1 MKTHTSAS
9 ILLTV
14 SYLAVAPASA
24 GDYVVKSPS
33 GALTLTVTHDKRGAL
48 TYSLRSGVVR
58 IVENGALGLT
68 TSRGD
73 FTTGLGFVR
82 LSRSVVDE
90 TYTLP
95 VGKRSTY
102 INRASELTL
111 SLSKAG
117 QEMAVVLRAYDDGVA
132 FRYVLP
138 GTGAVEISAEST
150 TFPLASREIDYWGQ
164 AHPND
169 YGYETP
175 LGPITADRIS
185 MPVLAE
191 LKDAKH
197 FVLVA
202 QAASYQDYVIPHYE
216 RQGHVL
222 ALRFPMDQHE
232 PVKTTLPFRSPW
244 RFVLVSPG
252 SVARI
257 VESTMV
263 ENLNPPTEP
272 SLANADWIRP
282 GRASWDFVAGQ
293 GNKLGTWIDFDAEM
307 GWEWH
312 VADAGWERR
321 VPYMAEVTAYGKARN
336 VAVMAW
342 GKVANRDFLFDP
354 EKAEAWMAKLE
365 GLGIRGAKID
375 FFDQADTTG
384 AKTDDLE
391 DTQARLRVRDMLSE
405 TAARHHL
412 MVEYHGC
419 AIPSGERRR
428 WPHVMSAEA
437 VAGMERRNQN
447 RIHDLTIPYVRNIM
461 GPVSFTPIHLE
472 RSAGTHAYQ
481 LGQVVLYEA
490 GIQIFS
496 ERYDRVLGFD
506 GVDFLKAVP
515 STWDD
520 IKFIDGR
527 FPGGRRHL
535 SGRRLPGRRF
545 EDGAREGAEDG
556 DAPGRAHAAHG
567 ASGGIRRARAPPRR
581 ARAVSLPAPVAETCA
596 RKGAPPHRMQRCPD
610 RLLLVHPA
618 RMRERLEAELR
629 GERAVQAVAEVDGRA
644 SRARR
649 PGEVARPVLRHHET
663 LKGRAAA
670 GGGRTQQPDQD
681 ASERAVVA
689 VDERDGPRP
698 AGVVRIIGVH
708 RLQL

>member
-1 MKTHTSAS
+1 VKTHTSAS

-14 SYLAVAPASA
+14 SFLAVAPASA
-24 GDYVVKSPS
+24 SDYVVKSPS
-33 GALTLTVTHDKRGAL
+33 GALTLTVTHDKRGGLA
-48 TYSLRSGVVR
+48 YSVRSGAVR
-58 IVENGALGLT
+58 IVDSGALGLT

-82 LSRSVVDE
+82 QSRAIVDE

-102 INRASELTL
+102 VNRANELTL

-117 QEMAVVLRAYDDGVA
+117 QEMSVVLRAYDDGFA

-202 QAASYQDYVIPHYE
+202 QAGSYQDYVIPHYE
-216 RQGHVL
+216 RQGNVL

-232 PVKTTLPFRSPW
+232 PVNTTLPFRSPW

-272 SLANADWIRP
+272 ALANADWIRP

-321 VPYMAEVTAYGKARN
+321 VPYMAEVTAYAKARN

-472 RSAGTHAYQ
+472 RSAGTYAYQ

-496 ERYDRVLGFD
+496 ERYDRILGFE

-527 FPGGRRHL
+527 P
-535 SGRRLPGRRF
+535 SS
-545 EDGAREGAEDG
+545 
-556 DAPGRAHAAHG
+556 HA
-567 ASGGIRRARAPPRR
+567 
-581 ARAVSLPAPVAETCA
+581 VF
-596 RKGAPPHRMQRCPD
+596 
-610 RLLLVHPA
+610 
-618 RMRERLEAELR
+618 
-629 GERAVQAVAEVDGRA
+629 
-644 SRARR
+644 ARR
-649 PGEVARPVLRHHET
+649 
-663 LKGRAAA
+663 KGRAWFIGGMTDAPRTATVPLDFLEEGVTYQADVYRDGESKTALVKEQKTVTRQDVLTLPMAPA
-670 GGGRTQQPDQD
+670 GGF
-681 ASERAVVA
+681 AVHVHLPVPPA
-689 VDERDGPRP
+689 PSPTPRP
-698 AGVVRIIGVH
+698 
-708 RLQL
+708 